1 MEIKVSNQSNPN
13 SVAGLI
19 ATKIKEND
27 RDLYITAVGAGA
39 TNQALKAIAVAR
51 GYVAPCG
58 INLMCIP
65 CFSEVIIEDEE
76 RTGMKIILKW
86 E

>member
-1 MEIKVSNQSNPN
+1 MEIKVSSKSNPN

-19 ATKIKEND
+19 AAKVKEND
-27 RDLYITAVGAGA
+27 KNLFITAVGAGA
-39 TNQALKAIAVAR
+39 INQALKAIAVAR

-65 CFSEVIIEDEE
+65 CFAEVIVDNEDK
-76 RTGMKIILKW
+76 TGMKIILRW